1 MSGIANSD
9 YPYSFFVQNFYFK
22 KLTLI
27 LKKTEIITS
36 FQINLVLSPW
46 RSKTT
51 RKRILLIEKYEECL
65 YYYKSRQS
73 YCKLRQSFTNC
84 DSYYKFPQTN
94 YKLFSITNYDK
105 TDVSITNLASSLILS
120 PLSISVPEVSL
131 NGPWKNRGR
140 VYYFPI
146 TNHCVL
152 SKEWAPEL
160 TKLECV

>member
-1 MSGIANSD
+1 M
-9 YPYSFFVQNFYFK
+9 
-22 KLTLI
+22 
-27 LKKTEIITS
+27 S

-84 DSYYKFPQTN
+84 DSYYKFPQN
-94 YKLFSITNYDK
+94 YYKLFSITNYDK

-131 NGPWKNRGR
+131 NGRRKNRWR

-146 TNHCVL
+146 TNHCVYLKNEHPNWPSWSAFNLTLREIVYSL
-152 SKEWAPEL
+152 S
-160 TKLECV
+160 